1 MGIASPVG
9 RTPGALGSFRW
20 EHCEGADVPR
30 APPGGSPPHQPPLSR
45 TAKPAT
51 DLLALSMS
59 SSSSHG
65 APSGLRRG
73 LLERACRE
81 QTTVSDSFLRLEA
94 AGAGR
99 ANGPRALGTPRTEDG
114 GSRGAG
120 RVWGRAPW
128 SPGLPLPVSGRP
140 AYDRFELKAEKSGVL
155 FSKSIIGRRACFW
168 GGGRGGWGP
177 GFQGTRRDRAQS
189 PQRGAE
195 RPGRDFVNGSLS
207 G

>member
-1 MGIASPVG
+1 MASAPV
-9 RTPGALGSFRW
+9 TQPH
-20 EHCEGADVPR
+20 EVPWASR
-30 APPGGSPPHQPPLSR
+30 PHPRGTDPGGTGLLPLGTLRGGGCPQGAARRPPPQPPLSR

-73 LLERACRE
+73 LLERACGE

-155 FSKSIIGRRACFW
+155 FSKSIIGRRVCFW

-177 GFQGTRRDRAQS
+177 GFQGT
-189 PQRGAE
+189 
-195 RPGRDFVNGSLS
+195 
-207 G
+207 

>member
-1 MGIASPVG
+1 MASAPVTQPHEVPWASRPHPRG
-9 RTPGALGSFRW
+9 TDPGGTGLLPLGTLR
-20 EHCEGADVPR
+20 GADVPR
-30 APPGGSPPHQPPLSR
+30 APPGGPPHQPPLSR

-81 QTTVSDSFLRLEA
+81 QTTVSDSFPRLEA

-99 ANGPRALGTPRTEDG
+99 ANGPRALGAPRTEDRG
-114 GSRGAG
+114 SPSRGAG

-140 AYDRFELKAEKSGVL
+140 ALR
-155 FSKSIIGRRACFW
+155 SI
-168 GGGRGGWGP
+168 
-177 GFQGTRRDRAQS
+177 
-189 PQRGAE
+189 
-195 RPGRDFVNGSLS
+195 
-207 G
+207 

>member
-1 MGIASPVG
+1 MASAPVTQPHEVPWASRPPWDGPRGHWAPSAGNTARG
-9 RTPGALGSFRW
+9 RMSPGRRQ
-20 EHCEGADVPR
+20 E
-30 APPGGSPPHQPPLSR
+30 APPHNPPLSR

-128 SPGLPLPVSGRP
+128 SSGLPLPVSGRP
-140 AYDRFELKAEKSGVL
+140 ALR
-155 FSKSIIGRRACFW
+155 SI
-168 GGGRGGWGP
+168 
-177 GFQGTRRDRAQS
+177 
-189 PQRGAE
+189 
-195 RPGRDFVNGSLS
+195 
-207 G
+207 

>member
-1 MGIASPVG
+1 MASAPV
-9 RTPGALGSFRW
+9 TQPH
-20 EHCEGADVPR
+20 EVPWASR
-30 APPGGSPPHQPPLSR
+30 PHPCGTDPGGTGLLPLGTLRGGGCPQGAARRLPPHQPPLSR

-81 QTTVSDSFLRLEA
+81 QTTVSDSFPRLEA

-99 ANGPRALGTPRTEDG
+99 ANGPRALGAPRTEDG

-120 RVWGRAPW
+120 RGVCGD
-128 SPGLPLPVSGRP
+128 GHHGRP
-140 AYDRFELKAEKSGVL
+140 VCHSPFRGDLPYDRFELKAEKSGVL

-177 GFQGTRRDRAQS
+177 GFQGT
-189 PQRGAE
+189 
-195 RPGRDFVNGSLS
+195 
-207 G
+207 